1 MAPPIHRTI
10 PITPPSDGDGSFL
23 VSLLRAFGLSSN
35 AIPIPLSGAS
45 QRLIAFIALQDRP
58 TSRTAVATTLWPEGS
73 NEHAHASLRSTLWRL
88 EEHAR
93 NAMAIDALD
102 LELASGVSVDL
113 RDAQALAHRILL
125 VDTAPSDA
133 DMSAA
138 AIDVLSSELLPDWYE
153 DWAVLKAEDWRQLRL
168 HALEALALKLMD
180 SHRFADG
187 IQAARATIE
196 ADPLRE
202 SARAVLIRIH
212 LAEGN
217 QSEAL
222 AQFAEFRAL
231 LRDELGV
238 EPTQALR
245 ALLPTP
251 P

>member
-1 MAPPIHRTI
+1 MAPPIHRRI
-10 PITPPSDGDGSFL
+10 PITPSPGDDSPFV

-45 QRLIAFIALQDRP
+45 QRLVAFIALQDRP
-58 TSRTAVATTLWPEGS
+58 TSRTAAATTLWPEGS

-93 NAMAIDALD
+93 NAMAVDALD
-102 LELASGVSVDL
+102 LELTARVSVDL

-133 DMSAA
+133 DMTVA

-153 DWAVLKAEDWRQLRL
+153 DWAVIKAEDWRQLRL

-180 SHRFADG
+180 SQRFADA

-222 AQFAEFRAL
+222 AEFAAFRAL
-231 LRDELGV
+231 LLDELGV
-238 EPTQALR
+238 EPTPALR
-245 ALLPTP
+245 ALLQA
-251 P
+251 